1 MNRETIKR
9 RLLEQQE
16 YVKRILNKPLIPR
29 EKFNQYKNYLEIS
42 LIKAIM
48 GPRRAGKTTL
58 GFLLLEQKD
67 YSYVNFD
74 DEILSTIQQEE
85 YGILLEILNEL
96 FGKKTYLFFDEIQ
109 NISSWE
115 LFVNRL
121 QRLDYNIMLSGSNS
135 KLLSKELS
143 SHLGGRILTLEI
155 FPFSFKEFL
164 TTKKIKK
171 IAETDEGVGKIKN
184 QLKEYIEWG
193 GYPEI
198 VIEFSDSELK
208 KRYLNELFD
217 TIIFRDISQ
226 RFKIKYTTELVT
238 LATIII
244 NQFST
249 RASLS
254 KISRDLGIS
263 VHTIQKYISYLE
275 DAYLVVSSKKFSY
288 KPREMESSFKKY
300 YCIDTGLLNAKKTTL
315 TTDFGKLL
323 ENIVAIELKR
333 RGINLYYYV
342 ADNKYEIDFV
352 IQENNKIKEIIQVVD
367 DEKEIPKREIKTG
380 LLACKKLKNKTLTI
394 ITWNTEEKI
403 SKDGITIMITPLW
416 KWLMN
421 HN

>member
-1 MNRETIKR
+1 MNREIIKR

-29 EKFNQYKNYLEIS
+29 EKFNNYQNYLTTS
-42 LIKAIM
+42 LIKAII

-67 YSYVNFD
+67 FYYVNFD

-96 FGKKTYLFFDEIQ
+96 FGKKTYIFFDEIQ
-109 NISSWE
+109 NIPSWE

-121 QRLDYNIMLSGSNS
+121 HRLDYNILLSGSNS

-143 SHLGGRILTLEI
+143 SHLGGRTLALEI

-164 TTKKIKK
+164 TTKQIKN

-184 QLKEYIEWG
+184 QLKEYIDWG

-198 VIEFSDSELK
+198 LLELHDPELRK
-208 KRYLNELFD
+208 NYFYELFN
-217 TIIFRDISQ
+217 TVIFRDITQ
-226 RFKIKYTTELVT
+226 RFKIKYTSELIA
-238 LATIII
+238 LANMLF
-244 NQFST
+244 NQFSC
-249 RASLS
+249 RSSLT
-254 KISRDLGIS
+254 KISKELEIS
-263 VHTIQKYISYLE
+263 AHTIKKYIAYYE
-275 DAYLVVSSKKFSY
+275 EAYLIISSKKFSY

-300 YCIDTGLLNAKKTTL
+300 YCVDTGLLNAKKTTL

-323 ENIVAIELKR
+323 ENVVAIELKR
-333 RGINLYYYV
+333 RGVDLYYYIV
-342 ADNKYEIDFV
+342 DNKYEVDFV

-367 DEKEIPKREIKTG
+367 DEKEMPKRETKTG
-380 LLACKKLKNKTLTI
+380 LLACKKLKSKKLTI
-394 ITWNTEEKI
+394 ITWNTEEK
-403 SKDGITIMITPLW
+403 SEKDGIIIFVVPLW
-416 KWLMN
+416 KWLLSK
-421 HN
+421 